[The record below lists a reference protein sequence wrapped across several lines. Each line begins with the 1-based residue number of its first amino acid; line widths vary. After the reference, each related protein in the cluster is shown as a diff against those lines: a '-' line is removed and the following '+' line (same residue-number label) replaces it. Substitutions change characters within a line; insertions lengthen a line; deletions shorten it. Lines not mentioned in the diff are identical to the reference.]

1 MSVIAELEA
10 ITPNQNDDE
19 NIELSILYPEDGLA
33 IKKLKPHISPGA
45 DSLYL

>member
-10 ITPNQNDDE
+10 ITPNQNEDE
-19 NIELSILYPEDGLA
+19 NIELSILYPEVELA

-45 DSLYL
+45 DSLFL